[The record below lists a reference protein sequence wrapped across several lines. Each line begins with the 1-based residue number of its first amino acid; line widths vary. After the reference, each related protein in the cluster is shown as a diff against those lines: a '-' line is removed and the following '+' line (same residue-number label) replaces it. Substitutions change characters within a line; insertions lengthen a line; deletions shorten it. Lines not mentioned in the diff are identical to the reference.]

1 MKKLITVLAVALF
14 AVGCSAAKNNIA
26 PAPAGKAAVAP
37 ARAKTTTVMP
47 AKIIPPQKR
56 IDY

>member
-1 MKKLITVLAVALF
+1 MKKLMTVIAVALF
-14 AVGCSAAKNNIA
+14 AVGCSTAKNNVT

-47 AKIIPPQKR
+47 VKTIPPQKR